1 MILGLT
7 MAVIGSMDDDSSY
20 DKDIFKVV
28 IDAKIGF
35 VTINGLVGQQLYDDA
50 EYFYAGIRLLS
61 S

>member
-1 MILGLT
+1 